1 MVSSPYTILPPT
13 FISLVLMAL
22 ALALAW
28 VLAVRMAAVNVR
40 GWSRMFLR
48 DGSLFLEFVGN
59 FVFGFECGG
68 VDKADVW

>member
-1 MVSSPYTILPPT
+1 
-13 FISLVLMAL
+13 
-22 ALALAW
+22 
-28 VLAVRMAAVNVR
+28 MAAVNVR